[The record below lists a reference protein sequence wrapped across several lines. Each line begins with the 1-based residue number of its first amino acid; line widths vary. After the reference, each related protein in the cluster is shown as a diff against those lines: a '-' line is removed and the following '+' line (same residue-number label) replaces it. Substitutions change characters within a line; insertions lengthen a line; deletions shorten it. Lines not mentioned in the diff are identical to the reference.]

1 MSVLLKTENPSF
13 TSSKII
19 INYRFGNIFRFQSE
33 IGPPASRGGL
43 LSVHLKGHLS
53 VHHRNRSDLFAV

>member
-33 IGPPASRGGL
+33 IGPPACRGAYCQ
-43 LSVHLKGHLS
+43 
-53 VHHRNRSDLFAV
+53 FI